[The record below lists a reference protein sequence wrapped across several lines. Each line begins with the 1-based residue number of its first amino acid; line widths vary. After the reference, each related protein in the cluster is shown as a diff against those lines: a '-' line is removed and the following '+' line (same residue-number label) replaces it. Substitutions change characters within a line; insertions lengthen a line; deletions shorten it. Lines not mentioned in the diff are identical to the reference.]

1 DAREPGREA
10 VDRERAG
17 LRIEAQR
24 AEVRAEVE
32 PGRDRLGRDPRVEPG
47 RADLDGAVGER
58 VGALR
63 VEAARGDLAAVRVD
77 GAKTQPEPAQRDG
90 RAVRGGAQRSEA
102 DC

>member
-1 DAREPGREA
+1 
-10 VDRERAG
+10 
-17 LRIEAQR
+17 
-24 AEVRAEVE
+24 
-32 PGRDRLGRDPRVEPG
+32 RDPRVEPG

-102 DC
+102 DCRSRLDREAAARLGGLDLHGERDVDRLRGAHAAGGELD